1 MQKLKITL
9 GVLLLSQSLSSYA
22 AGQTE
27 LFGIW
32 GLVTLQG
39 DFKSLSPNFDKFQW
53 KISNQN
59 SVREDSSAG
68 LRLNES
74 LGFGQIG
81 YQLNANASFW
91 MAYLYDAAHPLN
103 RLPYQESRLYQDFVW
118 TQNIA
123 EFSFTSRF
131 RFEERIQQTTGDV
144 GYRAKQFI
152 QITHALPFIQDLSVY
167 VNEEA
172 FFHLNQTNFG
182 KQGFSENRFGAGLSY
197 QFTPKIGGDLG
208 YLEQYIDNK
217 SGNNLLVNN
226 LQMNLRYKF

>member
-74 LGFGQIG
+74 LGFGQSG

-91 MAYLYDAAHPLN
+91 MQLSLAAYAV
-103 RLPYQESRLYQDFVW
+103 RV
-118 TQNIA
+118 
-123 EFSFTSRF
+123 
-131 RFEERIQQTTGDV
+131 
-144 GYRAKQFI
+144 
-152 QITHALPFIQDLSVY
+152 
-167 VNEEA
+167 
-172 FFHLNQTNFG
+172 
-182 KQGFSENRFGAGLSY
+182 
-197 QFTPKIGGDLG
+197 
-208 YLEQYIDNK
+208 
-217 SGNNLLVNN
+217 
-226 LQMNLRYKF
+226 